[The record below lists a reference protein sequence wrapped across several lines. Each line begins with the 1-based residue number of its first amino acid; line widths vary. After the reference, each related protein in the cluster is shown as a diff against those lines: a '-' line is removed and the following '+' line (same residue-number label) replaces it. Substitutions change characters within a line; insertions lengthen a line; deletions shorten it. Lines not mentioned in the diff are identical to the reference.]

1 MSHCNNKEP
10 EEDLNL
16 LKSTPSF
23 WTKLCLF
30 VKDSRWGGIP
40 LAILYGLYIY
50 YLIAHMVWTN
60 STSSEMSTKLK
71 VPNVKRY
78 LNI

>member
-40 LAILYGLYIY
+40 LAIVFGFYMY
-50 YLIAHMVWTN
+50 YLIAHMVLTN
-60 STSSEMSTKLK
+60 PASSKMSTKLK
-71 VPNVKRY
+71 EQKMERY
-78 LNI
+78 L